1 MWTQHTFTSHAH
13 TLNSSPLALVP
24 AVLPSPMSLCRL
36 QGILVVRAHFHLA
49 DLAGPELLHLKMD
62 RGTNVSPRPPQHL
75 GGRVEC
81 HSVV

>member
-1 MWTQHTFTSHAH
+1 
-13 TLNSSPLALVP
+13 
-24 AVLPSPMSLCRL
+24 MSLCRL

-75 GGRVEC
+75 GGRVES
-81 HSVV
+81 HGVV